1 MRILT
6 LAYARPIQNEAPMRE
21 LYASPN
27 GDRWYLVVDEAS
39 GYVFVR
45 HLSNEASGGNVAD
58 ILLSD
63 FLAGGRSGPEHQEL
77 WALLRRIAREIA

>member
-1 MRILT
+1 
-6 LAYARPIQNEAPMRE
+6 MRE